1 MTWRIPILVVLSF
14 CVAFAAHAQDAR
26 EFEGRYVGTGYVYNE
41 KGELAK
47 TDLRMDVRPRDDG
60 TYNVEMGYFRDA
72 VAKFASVKADGPSR
86 LVVDEDVGGAPG
98 GARATGQIVTED
110 GTNAAGTIEVRTTGE
125 TQKTLRTIRFHV
137 RRLTEKT
144 PRK

>member
-1 MTWRIPILVVLSF
+1 MTLRTKAIAIFAILYTSVTY
-14 CVAFAAHAQDAR
+14 AQDAR

-60 TYNVEMGYFRDA
+60 TWGVEMGYFRDA
-72 VAKFASVKADGPSR
+72 VAKFASVTADGPFR
-86 LVVDEDVGGAPG
+86 LVVDEEVGGVPG

-110 GTNAAGTIEVRTTGE
+110 GQTAAGTIEVRTAGE
-125 TQKTLRTIRFHV
+125 SPKTLRTIKFHV
-137 RRLTEKT
+137 KRLAEKT